1 MMTMPAKAP
10 TLCKHPGCGSLV
22 AGGYCAT
29 HKPAQRADKLQGQKD
44 YNSRR
49 AESDRLY
56 STQRWRKLSVA
67 YKRRHPV
74 CCECERNGLVRATE
88 IVDHIKPA
96 KDSPELFWE
105 WSNLRPLC
113 HDCHNRIGAKVR
125 A

>member
-1 MMTMPAKAP
+1 MPAKAP
-10 TLCKHPGCGSLV
+10 TLCKHPGCGVLV
-22 AGGYCAT
+22 RGGYCDQHQA
-29 HKPAQRADKLQGQKD
+29 AAANNRKLGQQD
-44 YNSRR
+44 YNRRR

-56 STQRWRKLSVA
+56 STQRWRKLSIV
-67 YKRRHPV
+67 YKKRHPL

-96 KDSPELFWE
+96 KSHPELFWE

-113 HDCHNRIGAKVR
+113 HDCHSRIGEKVR

>member
-1 MMTMPAKAP
+1 MIMPAKAP
-10 TLCKHPGCGSLV
+10 TLCKHPGCGVLV
-22 AGGYCAT
+22 RGGYCDQHQA
-29 HKPAQRADKLQGQKD
+29 AAANNRKLGQQD
-44 YNSRR
+44 YNRRR

-56 STQRWRKLSVA
+56 STQRWRKLSIV
-67 YKRRHPV
+67 YKKRHPL

-96 KDSPELFWE
+96 KSHPELFWE

-113 HDCHNRIGAKVR
+113 HDCHNRIGEKVR

>member
-1 MMTMPAKAP
+1 MPAKAP
-10 TLCKHPGCGSLV
+10 TLCKHPGCGALV
-22 AGGYCAT
+22 RGGYCDQ
-29 HKPAQRADKLQGQKD
+29 HKAAAAVNRKQGQQD
-44 YNSRR
+44 YNRRR

-56 STQRWRKLSVA
+56 STQRWRKLSIV
-67 YKRRHPV
+67 YKKRHPL

-96 KDSPELFWE
+96 KSHPELFWE

-113 HDCHNRIGAKVR
+113 HDCHNRVGEKVR

>member
-1 MMTMPAKAP
+1 MPAKAP
-10 TLCKHPGCGSLV
+10 TLCKHPGCGVLV
-22 AGGYCAT
+22 RGGYCDQHQA
-29 HKPAQRADKLQGQKD
+29 AAANNRKLGQQD
-44 YNSRR
+44 YNRRR

-56 STQRWRKLSVA
+56 STQRWRKLSIV
-67 YKRRHPV
+67 YKKRHPL

-96 KDSPELFWE
+96 KSHPELFWE

-113 HDCHNRIGAKVR
+113 HDCHNRIGEKVR